1 MSAISRDHGA
11 HKPRGANRGPDEPAV
26 GSTGWKFAAPQP
38 VILKERP
45 SLPRMKDLNWRSPL
59 CSPLPASFSQRP
71 HPPIALCCKQ
81 KPNLNS
87 TARSTERSKPF
98 FVFFSGPI
106 RFNFSLLFPFLL
118 SGRQRVAS
126 CPKARGAPI
135 AAPQTVIVSDRRMP
149 GPQQAR
155 FSLVVATGSRTIQS
169 SIQP

>member
-1 MSAISRDHGA
+1 MKVPRSPLPPTMILKGLQDSPRGYSFQSRLSDHNHPGSSAVRFALPISRDVGDSGDLGDFHG
-11 HKPRGANRGPDEPAV
+11 
-26 GSTGWKFAAPQP
+26 
-38 VILKERP
+38 
-45 SLPRMKDLNWRSPL
+45 
-59 CSPLPASFSQRP
+59 PLPASFSQRP

-149 GPQQAR
+149 ESPASALFACWGGYREPND
-155 FSLVVATGSRTIQS
+155 
-169 SIQP
+169 PK